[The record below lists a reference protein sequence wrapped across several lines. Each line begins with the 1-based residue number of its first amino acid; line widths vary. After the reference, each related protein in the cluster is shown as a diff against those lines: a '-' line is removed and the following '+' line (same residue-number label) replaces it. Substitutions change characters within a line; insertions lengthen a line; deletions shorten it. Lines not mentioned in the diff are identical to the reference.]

1 MKEKIIS
8 ISFVG
13 ILLLFLTLGLFL
25 KDRDIS
31 SYERRKLMTTKKLKG
46 DFIENLDTYLT
57 DQFPLRDELISI
69 HSIFERYVLGN
80 IESNDVYIK
89 DGYAIEKNYPL
100 DSKSMQDFIN
110 KINYI
115 QSHYL
120 QDSQVFY
127 TIIPDKAYF
136 LNSNKYLKMDYE
148 EVLEGLSNNLKVDY
162 IDITHLLTL
171 DDYYKTDIHI
181 KQPSYHKIIKEF
193 SKYYHFPYH
202 ELEYKEH
209 KYDKFYGAT
218 YSKIP
223 SFTRPD
229 TIIYLSNSILDKAY
243 VRHLE
248 YGDKEVYEEDQLE
261 GVDSYNVFLHGPSA
275 FIEIENKE
283 ENVEGELIIF
293 RDSFG
298 SSFAPL
304 LIPYYKKITLID
316 LRYMDLSVV
325 EKYVDFKNKDILF
338 AYSTLIVNNSNLLK
352 VRIS

>member
-148 EVLEGLSNNLKVDY
+148 EV
-162 IDITHLLTL
+162 
-171 DDYYKTDIHI
+171 
-181 KQPSYHKIIKEF
+181 
-193 SKYYHFPYH
+193 
-202 ELEYKEH
+202 
-209 KYDKFYGAT
+209 
-218 YSKIP
+218 
-223 SFTRPD
+223 
-229 TIIYLSNSILDKAY
+229 
-243 VRHLE
+243 
-248 YGDKEVYEEDQLE
+248 
-261 GVDSYNVFLHGPSA
+261 
-275 FIEIENKE
+275 
-283 ENVEGELIIF
+283 
-293 RDSFG
+293 
-298 SSFAPL
+298 
-304 LIPYYKKITLID
+304 
-316 LRYMDLSVV
+316 
-325 EKYVDFKNKDILF
+325 
-338 AYSTLIVNNSNLLK
+338 
-352 VRIS
+352 